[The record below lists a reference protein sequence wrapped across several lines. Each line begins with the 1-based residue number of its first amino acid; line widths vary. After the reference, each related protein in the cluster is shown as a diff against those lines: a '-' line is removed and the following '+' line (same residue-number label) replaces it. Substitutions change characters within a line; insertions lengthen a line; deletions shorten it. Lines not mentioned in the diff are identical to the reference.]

1 MKANAI
7 EFLAFFL
14 LGVTDCVPSVF
25 ISIHSFI
32 KNRVLK
38 ARERRGQKDTKE
50 IQKKTRIS
58 KKH

>member
-38 ARERRGQKDTKE
+38 SKGKERAKRHKGNTKE
-50 IQKKTRIS
+50 NTYQ
-58 KKH
+58 